1 MLRLRPNQ
9 NVMRGGI
16 IKSKV
21 ANEDTPENSD
31 VTLRSGEVAQNVDL
45 PAASI
50 VVGKWLLY
58 NENAASAY
66 GARPDWDVYEADFV
80 EKWLSVLGG

>member
-21 ANEDTPENSD
+21 ANVITPENSN
-31 VTLRSGEVAQNVDL
+31 VTLHSGEVVLNLAL
-45 PAASI
+45 PEDSL

-58 NENAASAY
+58 NENAAGAY

-80 EKWLSVLGG
+80 EQWLSVLGG

>member
-21 ANEDTPENSD
+21 ANGDDPENSD
-31 VTLRSGEVAQNVDL
+31 VTLHTGEAAYNVAL
-45 PAASI
+45 PSASI

-58 NENAASAY
+58 NENAEGAY
-66 GARPDWDVYEADFV
+66 GARPDWAVYEPTFV
-80 EKWLSVLGG
+80 EQWLSVLGG